1 MNAFKSLYDKY
12 IEDCKA
18 LEYWTARYRRGGT
31 DAMRRHMI
39 FYRNRV
45 LAWKG
50 GK

>member
-1 MNAFKSLYDKY
+1 MNNFKRRYAAY

-18 LEYWTARYRRGGT
+18 LEYWRNRYTRGGT

-50 GK
+50 K